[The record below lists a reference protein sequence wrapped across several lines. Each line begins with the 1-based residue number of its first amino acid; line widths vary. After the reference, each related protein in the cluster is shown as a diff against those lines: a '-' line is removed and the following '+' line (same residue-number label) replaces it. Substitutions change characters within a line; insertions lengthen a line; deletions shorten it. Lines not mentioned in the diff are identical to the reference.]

1 MKPQQNELY
10 TFVKYYSKMET
21 IIMNTEGR
29 TKNESNRFIDQFTD
43 KLNLKN
49 PNKDMA
55 LTNLSVHRRT
65 LSLNTT
71 TIN

>member
-49 PNKDMA
+49 PNKDIA